1 MFRRLVCAIFVV
13 AIGVGVTLAA
23 EINAV
28 ITKVDGDKVTFA
40 ERKGKDEKGPSQ
52 TLPVT
57 DNVKVVKG
65 KKNKDTKKVEA
76 GDAIEGGLKN
86 KLFSTIS
93 DKGIGATIVTDGDG
107 KKITEIRVTGGGKKA
122 KDK

>member
-13 AIGVGVTLAA
+13 AIAVGVTLAA

-40 ERKGKDEKGPSQ
+40 ENKGKGERGESK

-65 KKNKDTKKVEA
+65 KKNKETKKVEA

-86 KLFSTIS
+86 KMFSNIS
-93 DKGIGATIVTDGDG
+93 EKGLGATVVTDADG
-107 KKITEIRVTGGGKKA
+107 KK
-122 KDK
+122 